1 MPTVQEL
8 DRCHVAWGEWQPVNG
23 EAAWIRPCNRPV
35 PTQRRQSIPSALM
48 TKEQVLEVLTAKGFV
63 LDGEKAIQYG
73 VQLRFTNGSLVSVFD
88 SGAVTPQG
96 KDLEYVQQLLG
107 LQPGKPAVVA
117 PAQAKVAVNNKV
129 FVVYG
134 HDEEARARLDAMLRR
149 WGLEPLILDQLPS
162 EGQTIIEKLEKYTG
176 EARFGVVLATPDD
189 EGYRRNHP
197 DEKALRARQN
207 VVLELGMLLSTLGR
221 SKVAILLHQQEQ
233 MERPSDIQG
242 LIYIPFKDSLEKD
255 AGLLLAK
262 EMTAAG
268 YQIDVAKI

>member
-1 MPTVQEL
+1 MSTV
-8 DRCHVAWGEWQPVNG
+8 
-23 EAAWIRPCNRPV
+23 
-35 PTQRRQSIPSALM
+35 
-48 TKEQVLEVLTAKGFV
+48 TKDQVLAVLTANGFV
-63 LDGEKAIQYG
+63 PDGEKQIQYG

-88 SGAVTPQG
+88 SGAITPQG
-96 KDLEYVQQLLG
+96 KDVDLVKQLLG
-107 LQPGKPAVVA
+107 LEPGKNGAAAQQFVPAKA
-117 PAQAKVAVNNKV
+117 PFNNKV

-134 HDEEARARLDAMLRR
+134 HDEQARARLDAMLRR

-176 EARFGVVLATPDD
+176 EAKFGVVLATADD

-221 SKVAILLHQQEQ
+221 SKVAILLHLQED

-242 LIYIPFKDSLEKD
+242 LIYIPFKDNLEKD

-262 EMTAAG
+262 EMSAAG
-268 YQIDVAKI
+268 YQIDVARI